1 MAQGS
6 SEGGSK
12 YLTARFQIGSCKGPL
27 SYGGAE
33 TVFHPDD
40 ATAGAVFLARTRELI
55 CSSRDERRRF
65 DDDDDDNDQDFKFAQ
80 VPETKKQ
87 NRTETNAWKR
97 GGVAPGDKA
106 LWNQSSITAALA
118 HRPAPLKTTYATRKK
133 FSRCGHV
140 ELDAFLIRPAVKT
153 PKEGSFHIIVSCRR
167 RWPRGETPRAK
178 EIRGCVLSANST
190 PESDFFEFP
199 AQVPADARQLR
210 VRPAKHARPRG
221 VFPRTFCLA
230 GVVVPQRAYDFS
242 EARASRA
249 CASLCRYQYNL
260 RAEQLPPKNV
270 EHIPT
275 AGKFKIDVTP
285 GVQRRGARF
294 RIGV

>member
-40 ATAGAVFLARTRELI
+40 
-55 CSSRDERRRF
+55 
-65 DDDDDDNDQDFKFAQ
+65 

-118 HRPAPLKTTYATRKK
+118 YRRTRVNSEFDRP
-133 FSRCGHV
+133 
-140 ELDAFLIRPAVKT
+140 
-153 PKEGSFHIIVSCRR
+153 
-167 RWPRGETPRAK
+167 
-178 EIRGCVLSANST
+178 NM
-190 PESDFFEFP
+190 
-199 AQVPADARQLR
+199 
-210 VRPAKHARPRG
+210 
-221 VFPRTFCLA
+221 
-230 GVVVPQRAYDFS
+230 
-242 EARASRA
+242 
-249 CASLCRYQYNL
+249 YQYNL

-275 AGKFKIDVTP
+275 AGKFKIDVMPEETKRRIRAIRAADSVLNGRAKSVGEMPINPKLDGKTAWNQSSEFLKGPVDARDSAVAVRARANSARHSTALKGYVPPHKLDYSYRPPEEAPSLPFAQSPTYNRHATRATEKTRTFAHSGVFEFNGQEGQWMWSDTASCVRESP
-285 GVQRRGARF
+285 GDVVKVTNPNALNF
-294 RIGV
+294 ASPTTTL